1 MIWRII
7 IMNEYNNQN
16 GFNPD
21 GFTDSVSGVETIT
34 KKKRGK
40 KIAIISGISVAAL
53 AGGGA
58 IAYNVSP
65 LVKNQVK
72 LHTSSAK
79 NYYAW
84 VNEENAGDLAKSIA
98 DSYSEALD
106 KYEKGT
112 TEKFAVEYKVSDGA
126 KEAFLTEVLGSDYKD
141 EVDEDT
147 QQLLDIVNNIEQLK
161 IGIDGSTKKN
171 LMALNLYGELNNEEL
186 VSLDFAGDFDQ
197 MALFARI
204 PQLSEQYIGF
214 SFKELLEEEID
225 DQTTLETIMDVLNDP
240 ASYLSPSELEKEI
253 NRYVSVWNKSVS
265 KVKIEKKEE
274 IGIGDIDVKYTVAT
288 VKIDEKTGEKIGEN
302 FMEALKDDEII
313 KEIVVEKLGIVD
325 EEEYEK
331 TFEEDEEEDI
341 DIDEDEDFDLD
352 EEDEDDKDE
361 KEQIVSFS
369 TYIDAKGVIRGFSLS
384 DNSDEKND
392 IRFIIGKDGKDVR
405 GEFVA
410 ITEGNEQ
417 FSAIL
422 TADESKGSYDGSIDI
437 TVHDY
442 DYDFNDDDEL
452 VVSDDETTNI
462 SVEFE
467 DFKIVDEE
475 KCYVEGDITLVIP
488 DTDPIELNLE
498 SDGKSQT
505 INYNIVIDDTDFG
518 TISLITS
525 TKDGFEA
532 DVPSM
537 DDAFEI
543 NETFESDDFFSYVS
557 EEELVDF
564 VKELLKKIGF
574 SDELAE
580 EIITE
585 M

>member
-1 MIWRII
+1 
-7 IMNEYNNQN
+7 MNEYNNQN

-112 TEKFAVEYKVSDGA
+112 TEKFAVEYKVSYGA

-171 LMALNLYGELNNEEL
+171 LMALNLYGELNDEEL

-265 KVKIEKKEE
+265 KVKVEKKEE

-302 FMEALKDDEII
+302 FLEALKDDEII

-392 IRFIIGKDGKDVR
+392 IRFIIGKDGNDVR

-410 ITEGNEQ
+410 ITDGNEQ

-452 VVSDDETTNI
+452 VVSDDKTTNI

-543 NETFESDDFFSYVS
+543 DENFENDDIFSYVS

>member
-1 MIWRII
+1 
-7 IMNEYNNQN
+7 MNEYNNQN

-126 KEAFLTEVLGSDYKD
+126 KEAFLTEVLGSDYKN

-204 PQLSEQYIGF
+204 PQLSEQYLGF
-214 SFKELLEEEID
+214 SFGELLEKEEID
-225 DQTTLETIMDVLNDP
+225 EEAFDIIKDVMNNP

-265 KVKIEKKEE
+265 KVKVEKKEE
-274 IGIGDIDVKYTVAT
+274 VGIGGIDVNYTVAT
-288 VKIDEKTGEKIGEN
+288 VKIDEKTAEKIGEN
-302 FMEALKDDEII
+302 FLEALKDDEII

-410 ITEGNEQ
+410 ITDGNEQ

-518 TISLITS
+518 TISLITG
-525 TKDGFEA
+525 TEDGFEA

-543 NETFESDDFFSYVS
+543 DENFENDDIFSYVS

>member
-1 MIWRII
+1 
-7 IMNEYNNQN
+7 MNEYNNQN

-204 PQLSEQYIGF
+204 PQLSEQYLGF
-214 SFKELLEEEID
+214 SFGELLEKEEID
-225 DQTTLETIMDVLNDP
+225 EEAFDIIKDVMNNP

-265 KVKIEKKEE
+265 KVKVEKKEE

-288 VKIDEKTGEKIGEN
+288 VKIDEKTAEKIGEN
-302 FMEALKDDEII
+302 FLEALKDDEII
-313 KEIVVEKLGIVD
+313 KEIIVEKLALMD

-331 TFEEDEEEDI
+331 SFEDDEEEDI

-410 ITEGNEQ
+410 ITDGNEQ

-475 KCYVEGDITLVIP
+475 KCYVEGDITLIIP

-525 TKDGFEA
+525 TEDGFEA

-543 NETFESDDFFSYVS
+543 DENFENDDIFSYVS
-557 EEELVDF
+557 EEELVEF

>member
-1 MIWRII
+1 
-7 IMNEYNNQN
+7 MNEYNNQN

-147 QQLLDIVNNIEQLK
+147 QQLLDIVNNIEKLK

-171 LMALNLYGELNNEEL
+171 LMALNVYGELNDEEL

-265 KVKIEKKEE
+265 KVKVEKKEE
-274 IGIGDIDVKYTVAT
+274 VGIGDIDVKYTVAT
-288 VKIDEKTGEKIGEN
+288 VKIDEKTGEKIREN
-302 FMEALKDDEII
+302 FMEALKNDEII

-341 DIDEDEDFDLD
+341 DIDEDEDLDLD

-422 TADESKGSYDGSIDI
+422 TADESKGSYDGNIDI

-543 NETFESDDFFSYVS
+543 DENFENDDIFSYVS

>member
-1 MIWRII
+1 
-7 IMNEYNNQN
+7 MNEYNNQN

-141 EVDEDT
+141 EVDDET
-147 QQLLDIVNNIEQLK
+147 QQLLDIVNNIEKLK

-171 LMALNLYGELNNEEL
+171 LMALNVYGELNDEEL

-204 PQLSEQYIGF
+204 PQLSEQYLGF
-214 SFKELLEEEID
+214 SFGELLEEEID

-265 KVKIEKKEE
+265 KVKVEKKEE

-302 FMEALKDDEII
+302 FLEALKDDEII

-422 TADESKGSYDGSIDI
+422 TADESKGSYDGNIDI

-452 VVSDDETTNI
+452 VVSDDKTTNI

-475 KCYVEGDITLVIP
+475 KCYVEGDITLIIP

-525 TKDGFEA
+525 TEDGFEA

-543 NETFESDDFFSYVS
+543 DENFENDDIFSYVS

>member
-1 MIWRII
+1 
-7 IMNEYNNQN
+7 MNEYNNQN

-147 QQLLDIVNNIEQLK
+147 KQLLDIVNNIEQLK

-186 VSLDFAGDFDQ
+186 ISLDFAGDFDQ

-204 PQLSEQYIGF
+204 PQLSEQYLGF
-214 SFKELLEEEID
+214 SFGELLEKEEID
-225 DQTTLETIMDVLNDP
+225 EKAFDIIKDVMDDP

-265 KVKIEKKEE
+265 KVKVEKKEE
-274 IGIGDIDVKYTVAT
+274 VGIGDIDVKYTVAT
-288 VKIDEKTGEKIGEN
+288 VKIDEKTAEKIGEN
-302 FMEALKDDEII
+302 FLEALKDDEII
-313 KEIVVEKLGIVD
+313 KEIIVEKLALMD

-331 TFEEDEEEDI
+331 SFEDDEEEDI

-361 KEQIVSFS
+361 KDEDEDETVVSFS
-369 TYIDAKGVIRGFSLS
+369 TYIDAKGVIRGFSIS
-384 DNSDEKND
+384 DNADEKND
-392 IRFIIGKDGKDVR
+392 FRFIMGKDGKEVR

-410 ITEGNEQ
+410 ITDGNED

-422 TADESKGSYDGSIDI
+422 TAKESGKDKYDGTLDI
-437 TVHDY
+437 TSHEY
-442 DYDFNDDDEL
+442 DYDLNDDDEW
-452 VVSDDETTNI
+452 VVSDDKTTNI

-467 DFKIVDEE
+467 GFRIVDDE
-475 KCYVEGDITLVIP
+475 KKYMEGDITLIVP
-488 DTDPIELNLE
+488 DVDPIKLNLE

-505 INYNIVIDDTDFG
+505 INYNIALDGKDYG

-525 TKDGFEA
+525 VEDGFDAEI
-532 DVPSM
+532 PSM

-543 NETFESDDFFSYVS
+543 DENFETDDIFSYVS

>member
-1 MIWRII
+1 
-7 IMNEYNNQN
+7 MNEYNNQN

-288 VKIDEKTGEKIGEN
+288 VKIDEKTGEKIAEN

-543 NETFESDDFFSYVS
+543 DENFENDDIFSYVS

>member
-1 MIWRII
+1 
-7 IMNEYNNQN
+7 MNEYNNQN

-204 PQLSEQYIGF
+204 PQLSEQYLGF
-214 SFKELLEEEID
+214 SFGELLEKEEID
-225 DQTTLETIMDVLNDP
+225 EEAFDIIKDVMNNP

-253 NRYVSVWNKSVS
+253 NRYVGVWNKSVS
-265 KVKIEKKEE
+265 KVKVEKKEE

-288 VKIDEKTGEKIGEN
+288 VKIDEKTAEKIGEN
-302 FMEALKDDEII
+302 FMEALKNDEII

-410 ITEGNEQ
+410 ITDGNEQ

-537 DDAFEI
+537 NDAFEI
-543 NETFESDDFFSYVS
+543 DENFENDDIFSYVS

>member
-1 MIWRII
+1 
-7 IMNEYNNQN
+7 MNKYNNQN

-265 KVKIEKKEE
+265 KVKVEKKEE
-274 IGIGDIDVKYTVAT
+274 VGIGDIDVKYTVAT

-302 FMEALKDDEII
+302 FLEALKDDEII
-313 KEIVVEKLGIVD
+313 KEIIVEKLALMD

-331 TFEEDEEEDI
+331 SFEDDEEEDI

-361 KEQIVSFS
+361 KEQIISFS

-410 ITEGNEQ
+410 ITDGNEQ

-437 TVHDY
+437 AVYDY
-442 DYDFNDDDEL
+442 DYDFNDDDEW
-452 VVSDDETTNI
+452 VVSDDKTTNI

-475 KCYVEGDITLVIP
+475 KCYVEGDITLIIS

-543 NETFESDDFFSYVS
+543 DENFENDDIFSYVS

>member
-1 MIWRII
+1 
-7 IMNEYNNQN
+7 MNEYNNQN

-84 VNEENAGDLAKSIA
+84 VNEENAGDLAKLIA

-204 PQLSEQYIGF
+204 PQLSEQYLGF
-214 SFKELLEEEID
+214 SFGELLEKEEID
-225 DQTTLETIMDVLNDP
+225 DEAFDIIKDVMNNP

-253 NRYVSVWNKSVS
+253 NRYVGVWNKSVS
-265 KVKIEKKEE
+265 KVKVEKKEE

-288 VKIDEKTGEKIGEN
+288 VKIDEKTAEKIGEN
-302 FMEALKDDEII
+302 FMEALKNDEII

-410 ITEGNEQ
+410 ITDGNEQ

-543 NETFESDDFFSYVS
+543 DENFENDDIFSYVS

>member
-1 MIWRII
+1 
-7 IMNEYNNQN
+7 MNEYNNQN

-240 ASYLSPSELEKEI
+240 ASYLSPAELEKEI

-265 KVKIEKKEE
+265 KVKVEKKEE
-274 IGIGDIDVKYTVAT
+274 VGIGGIDVNYTVAT

-302 FMEALKDDEII
+302 FLEALKDDEII
-313 KEIVVEKLGIVD
+313 KEIIVEKLALMD

-331 TFEEDEEEDI
+331 SFEDDEEEDI

-410 ITEGNEQ
+410 ITDGNEQ

-475 KCYVEGDITLVIP
+475 KCYVEGDITLIIP

-543 NETFESDDFFSYVS
+543 DENFENDDIFSYVS

>member
-1 MIWRII
+1 
-7 IMNEYNNQN
+7 MNEYNNQN

-204 PQLSEQYIGF
+204 PQLSEQYLGF

-265 KVKIEKKEE
+265 KVKVEKKEE
-274 IGIGDIDVKYTVAT
+274 VGIGGIDVNYTVAT

-302 FMEALKDDEII
+302 FMEALKNDEII

-410 ITEGNEQ
+410 ITDGNEQ

-467 DFKIVDEE
+467 NFKIVDEE
-475 KCYVEGDITLVIP
+475 KCYVEGDITLIIP

-543 NETFESDDFFSYVS
+543 DENFENDDIFSYVS

>member
-1 MIWRII
+1 
-7 IMNEYNNQN
+7 MNEYNNQN

-171 LMALNLYGELNNEEL
+171 LMALNVYGELNDEEL

-204 PQLSEQYIGF
+204 PQLSEQYLGF

-265 KVKIEKKEE
+265 KVKVEKKEE
-274 IGIGDIDVKYTVAT
+274 VGIGDIDVKYTVAT
-288 VKIDEKTGEKIGEN
+288 VKIDEKTAEKIGEN
-302 FMEALKDDEII
+302 FMEALKNDEII

-341 DIDEDEDFDLD
+341 DIDEDEDLDLD

-392 IRFIIGKDGKDVR
+392 IRFIIGKDGNDVR

-410 ITEGNEQ
+410 ITDGNEQ

-422 TADESKGSYDGSIDI
+422 TADESKGSYDGNIDI
-437 TVHDY
+437 AVHDY
-442 DYDFNDDDEL
+442 DYDFNDDDEW
-452 VVSDDETTNI
+452 VVSDDKTTNI

-543 NETFESDDFFSYVS
+543 DENFENDDIFSYVS

>member
-1 MIWRII
+1 
-7 IMNEYNNQN
+7 MNEYNNQN

-98 DSYSEALD
+98 DSYSEALE

-171 LMALNLYGELNNEEL
+171 LMALNLYGELNKEEL

-204 PQLSEQYIGF
+204 PQLSEQYLGF

-265 KVKIEKKEE
+265 KVKVEKKEE
-274 IGIGDIDVKYTVAT
+274 VGIGDIDVKYTVAT
-288 VKIDEKTGEKIGEN
+288 VKIDEKTGEKIREN
-302 FMEALKDDEII
+302 FMEALKNDEII

-392 IRFIIGKDGKDVR
+392 IRFIIGKDGNDVR

-422 TADESKGSYDGSIDI
+422 TADESKGSYDGNIDI
-437 TVHDY
+437 AVHDY

-452 VVSDDETTNI
+452 VVSDDKTTNI

-543 NETFESDDFFSYVS
+543 DENFENDDIFSYVS

>member
-1 MIWRII
+1 
-7 IMNEYNNQN
+7 MNEYNNQN

-171 LMALNLYGELNNEEL
+171 LMALNVYGELNDEEL

-265 KVKIEKKEE
+265 KVKVEKKEE

-302 FMEALKDDEII
+302 FLEALKDDEII

-437 TVHDY
+437 AVHDY

-488 DTDPIELNLE
+488 DTDPIKLNLE

-543 NETFESDDFFSYVS
+543 DENFENDDIFSYVS

-564 VKELLKKIGF
+564 VKDLLKKIGF

>member
-1 MIWRII
+1 
-7 IMNEYNNQN
+7 MNEYNNQN

-171 LMALNLYGELNNEEL
+171 LMTLNLYGELNNEEL

-204 PQLSEQYIGF
+204 PQLSEQYLGF
-214 SFKELLEEEID
+214 SFGELLEKEEID
-225 DQTTLETIMDVLNDP
+225 EEAFDIIKDVMDDP

-265 KVKIEKKEE
+265 KVKVEKKEE

-288 VKIDEKTGEKIGEN
+288 VKIDEKTAEKIGEN
-302 FMEALKDDEII
+302 FLEALKDDEII
-313 KEIVVEKLGIVD
+313 KEIIVEKLALMD

-331 TFEEDEEEDI
+331 SFEDDEEEDI

-410 ITEGNEQ
+410 ITDGNEQ

-488 DTDPIELNLE
+488 DTDPIKLNLE

-525 TKDGFEA
+525 TEDGFEA

-543 NETFESDDFFSYVS
+543 DENFENDDIFSYVS

-580 EIITE
+580 EVITE

>member
-1 MIWRII
+1 
-7 IMNEYNNQN
+7 MNEYNNQN

-204 PQLSEQYIGF
+204 PQLSEQYLGF
-214 SFKELLEEEID
+214 SFGELLEKEEID
-225 DQTTLETIMDVLNDP
+225 EEAFDIIKDVMNNP

-265 KVKIEKKEE
+265 KVKVEKKEE

-288 VKIDEKTGEKIGEN
+288 VKIDEKTAEKIGEN
-302 FMEALKDDEII
+302 FLEALKDDEII

-331 TFEEDEEEDI
+331 SFEDDEEEDI

-410 ITEGNEQ
+410 ITDGNEQ

-452 VVSDDETTNI
+452 VVSDDKTTNI

-475 KCYVEGDITLVIP
+475 KCYVEGNITLIIP

-543 NETFESDDFFSYVS
+543 DENFETDDIFSYVS

>member
-1 MIWRII
+1 
-7 IMNEYNNQN
+7 MNEYNNQN

-98 DSYSEALD
+98 DSYSEALE

-171 LMALNLYGELNNEEL
+171 LMALNLYGELNKEEL

-204 PQLSEQYIGF
+204 PQLSEQYLGF

-240 ASYLSPSELEKEI
+240 ASYLSPAELEKEI

-265 KVKIEKKEE
+265 KVKVEKKEE
-274 IGIGDIDVKYTVAT
+274 VGIGDIDVKYTVAT
-288 VKIDEKTGEKIGEN
+288 VKIDEKTGEKIREN
-302 FMEALKDDEII
+302 FMEALKNDEII

-392 IRFIIGKDGKDVR
+392 IRFIIGKDGNDVR

-422 TADESKGSYDGSIDI
+422 TADESKGSYDGNIDI
-437 TVHDY
+437 AVHDY

-452 VVSDDETTNI
+452 VVSDDKTTNI

-543 NETFESDDFFSYVS
+543 DENFENDDIFSYVS

>member
-1 MIWRII
+1 
-7 IMNEYNNQN
+7 MNEYNNQN

-204 PQLSEQYIGF
+204 PQLSEQYLGF
-214 SFKELLEEEID
+214 SFCELLEKEEID
-225 DQTTLETIMDVLNDP
+225 EEAFDIIKDVMDDP

-265 KVKIEKKEE
+265 KVKVEKKEE

-288 VKIDEKTGEKIGEN
+288 VKIDEKTGEKIREN
-302 FMEALKDDEII
+302 FMEALKNDEII

-410 ITEGNEQ
+410 ITDGNEQ

-488 DTDPIELNLE
+488 DTDPIKLNLE

-525 TKDGFEA
+525 TEDGFEA

-543 NETFESDDFFSYVS
+543 DENFENDDIFSYVS

>member
-1 MIWRII
+1 
-7 IMNEYNNQN
+7 MNEYNNQN

-141 EVDEDT
+141 EVDDET
-147 QQLLDIVNNIEQLK
+147 QQLLDIVNNIEKLK

-171 LMALNLYGELNNEEL
+171 LMALNVYGELNDEEL

-204 PQLSEQYIGF
+204 PQLSEQYLGF
-214 SFKELLEEEID
+214 SFGELLEEEID

-265 KVKIEKKEE
+265 KVKVEKKEE

-302 FMEALKDDEII
+302 FLEALKDDEII

-422 TADESKGSYDGSIDI
+422 TADESKGSYDGNIDI

-452 VVSDDETTNI
+452 VVSDDKTTNI

-475 KCYVEGDITLVIP
+475 KCYVEGDITLIIP

-543 NETFESDDFFSYVS
+543 DENFENDDIFSYVS

>member
-1 MIWRII
+1 
-7 IMNEYNNQN
+7 MNEYNNQN

-147 QQLLDIVNNIEQLK
+147 QQLLDIVNNIEKLK

-171 LMALNLYGELNNEEL
+171 LMALNVYGELNDEEL

-265 KVKIEKKEE
+265 KVKVEKKEE

-302 FMEALKDDEII
+302 FLEALKDDEII

-410 ITEGNEQ
+410 ITDGNEQ

-422 TADESKGSYDGSIDI
+422 TADESKGSYDGYIDI
-437 TVHDY
+437 AVHDY

-452 VVSDDETTNI
+452 VVSDDEATNI

-488 DTDPIELNLE
+488 DTDPIKLNLE

-543 NETFESDDFFSYVS
+543 DENFENDDIFSYVS

>member
-1 MIWRII
+1 
-7 IMNEYNNQN
+7 MNEYNNQN

-543 NETFESDDFFSYVS
+543 DENFENDDIFSYVS

>member
-1 MIWRII
+1 MEDI

-16 GFNPD
+16 DFNPD

-53 AGGGA
+53 AGGGVL
-58 IAYNVSP
+58 AYNLSP

-72 LHTSSAK
+72 LRTSSPK
-79 NYYAW
+79 KYYAW
-84 VNEENAGDLAKSIA
+84 VNEENADELAKSIA
-98 DSYSEALD
+98 DSYSKTLD
-106 KYEKGT
+106 KYENGI
-112 TEKFAVEYKVSDGA
+112 TEKFALEYTVSDEA
-126 KEAFLTEVLGSDYKD
+126 KDAFLTEVLGSDYKD

-161 IGIDGSTKKN
+161 IGIDGSTKKS

-186 VSLDFAGDFDQ
+186 ISLDFAGDFDQ

-204 PQLSEQYIGF
+204 PQLSEQYLGF
-214 SFKELLEEEID
+214 SFGEILEEEEID
-225 DQTTLETIMDVLNDP
+225 EKAFDIIKDVMDDP

-253 NRYVSVWNKSVS
+253 NRYVGVWNKSVS

-288 VKIDEKTGEKIGEN
+288 VKIDEKTGEKIREN
-302 FMEALKDDEII
+302 FMEALKNDEII

-369 TYIDAKGVIRGFSLS
+369 TYIDAKGVIRGFSMS

-392 IRFIIGKDGKDVR
+392 IRFIIGKDGNDVR

-442 DYDFNDDDEL
+442 DYDFNDDDEW
-452 VVSDDETTNI
+452 VVSDDKTTNI

-525 TKDGFEA
+525 TEDGFEA
-532 DVPSM
+532 DIPSM
-537 DDAFEI
+537 DEAFEI
-543 NETFESDDFFSYVS
+543 DENFENDDIFSYVS
-557 EEELVDF
+557 EDDLVNFLTELCEKIGLPEELF
-564 VKELLKKIGF
+564 
-574 SDELAE
+574 
-580 EIITE
+580 TE
-585 M
+585 VLNEM

>member
-1 MIWRII
+1 
-7 IMNEYNNQN
+7 MNEYNNQN

-204 PQLSEQYIGF
+204 PQLSEQYLGF
-214 SFKELLEEEID
+214 SFGELLEEEID

-240 ASYLSPSELEKEI
+240 ASYLSPAELEKEI

-392 IRFIIGKDGKDVR
+392 IRFIIGKDGNDVR

-410 ITEGNEQ
+410 ITDGNEQ

-422 TADESKGSYDGSIDI
+422 TADESKGSYDGNIDI

-475 KCYVEGDITLVIP
+475 KCYVEGDITLIIP

-543 NETFESDDFFSYVS
+543 DENFENDDIFSYVS

>member
-1 MIWRII
+1 
-7 IMNEYNNQN
+7 MNEYNNQN

-240 ASYLSPSELEKEI
+240 ASYLSPAELEKEI

-265 KVKIEKKEE
+265 KVKVKKKEE
-274 IGIGDIDVKYTVAT
+274 VGIGGIDVNYTVAT

-302 FMEALKDDEII
+302 FLEALKDDEII
-313 KEIVVEKLGIVD
+313 KEIIVEKLALMD

-331 TFEEDEEEDI
+331 SFEDDEEEDI

-410 ITEGNEQ
+410 ITDGNEQ

-475 KCYVEGDITLVIP
+475 KCYVEGDITLIIP

-543 NETFESDDFFSYVS
+543 DENFENDDIFSYVS
-557 EEELVDF
+557 EDELVDF

>member
-1 MIWRII
+1 
-7 IMNEYNNQN
+7 MNEYNNQN
-16 GFNPD
+16 GFTPD

-40 KIAIISGISVAAL
+40 KIALISGISVAAI
-53 AGGGA
+53 AGGGV

-72 LHTSSAK
+72 LHTSSSK

-84 VNEENAGDLAKSIA
+84 VNSENADDFAKSIA
-98 DSYSEALD
+98 DSYSELLD
-106 KYEKGT
+106 KYENGT
-112 TEKFAVEYKVSDGA
+112 TEKLAVEYKVSDGA
-126 KEAFLTEVLGSDYKD
+126 KDAFLTEVLGSDYED

-161 IGIDGSTKKN
+161 IGIDGSTKKS

-186 VSLDFAGDFDQ
+186 ISLDFAGDFDQ

-204 PQLSEQYIGF
+204 PQLSEQYLGF
-214 SFKELLEEEID
+214 SFGEILEEEEVDEEVFDI
-225 DQTTLETIMDVLNDP
+225 IKDVMNDP

-265 KVKIEKKEE
+265 KVKVEKKEE

-288 VKIDEKTGEKIGEN
+288 VKIDEKTAEKIGEN
-302 FMEALKDDEII
+302 FLEALKDDEII

-331 TFEEDEEEDI
+331 SFEEDEEED
-341 DIDEDEDFDLD
+341 EDVDFYKD
-352 EEDEDDKDE
+352 EEDEDEDE
-361 KEQIVSFS
+361 TVVSFS
-369 TYIDAKGVIRGFSLS
+369 TYIDAKGVIRGFSIS
-384 DNSDEKND
+384 DNADEKND
-392 IRFIIGKDGKDVR
+392 FRFIMGKDDKDVR

-410 ITEGNEQ
+410 ITDGNEE
-417 FSAIL
+417 FSVIL
-422 TADESKGSYDGSIDI
+422 TANESGKDKYDGTLDI
-437 TVHDY
+437 TVHEY
-442 DYDFNDDDEL
+442 DYDFNDDDEW
-452 VVSDDETTNI
+452 VVTDDEATNI
-462 SVEFE
+462 SIEFE
-467 DFKIVDEE
+467 SFRIVDDE
-475 KCYVEGDITLVIP
+475 KKYMEGDVTLVIP
-488 DTDPIELNLE
+488 DVDPIKLNLE

-505 INYNIVIDDTDFG
+505 INYNIVVEDTDYG

-525 TKDGFEA
+525 TEDEFKA
-532 DVPSM
+532 DIPSM

-543 NETFESDDFFSYVS
+543 DETFESDDFLSYVS
-557 EEELVDF
+557 EEEIMDF
-564 VKELLKKIGF
+564 VKELLVKIGL
-574 SDELAE
+574 SEELAE
-580 EIITE
+580 EVITE

>member
-1 MIWRII
+1 
-7 IMNEYNNQN
+7 MNEYNNQN

-204 PQLSEQYIGF
+204 PQLSEQYLGF
-214 SFKELLEEEID
+214 SFGELLEKEDIDEEAFDIIKD
-225 DQTTLETIMDVLNDP
+225 VMDDP

-265 KVKIEKKEE
+265 KVKVEKKEE
-274 IGIGDIDVKYTVAT
+274 VGIGGIDVKYTVAT

-302 FMEALKDDEII
+302 FMEALKNDEII

-422 TADESKGSYDGSIDI
+422 TADESKGSYDGNIDI

-442 DYDFNDDDEL
+442 DYDFNDDDEW
-452 VVSDDETTNI
+452 VVSDDKTTNI

-475 KCYVEGDITLVIP
+475 KCYVEGDITLIIP

-518 TISLITS
+518 TISLITG
-525 TKDGFEA
+525 TEDGFEA

-543 NETFESDDFFSYVS
+543 DENFENDDIFSYVS

-580 EIITE
+580 EVITE

>member
-1 MIWRII
+1 
-7 IMNEYNNQN
+7 MNEYNNQN

-204 PQLSEQYIGF
+204 PQLSEQYLGF

-265 KVKIEKKEE
+265 KVKVEKKEE
-274 IGIGDIDVKYTVAT
+274 VGIGDIDVKYTVAT

-302 FMEALKDDEII
+302 FMEALKNDEII

-452 VVSDDETTNI
+452 VVSDGETTNI
-462 SVEFE
+462 TVEFE

-475 KCYVEGDITLVIP
+475 KCYVEGDITLIIP

-525 TKDGFEA
+525 TKEGFEA

-537 DDAFEI
+537 NDAFEI
-543 NETFESDDFFSYVS
+543 DENFENDDIFSYVS

>member
-1 MIWRII
+1 
-7 IMNEYNNQN
+7 MNEYNNQN

-34 KKKRGK
+34 KKKRRK

-204 PQLSEQYIGF
+204 PQLSEQYLGF
-214 SFKELLEEEID
+214 SFGELLEKEDIDEEAFDIIKD
-225 DQTTLETIMDVLNDP
+225 VMDDP

-265 KVKIEKKEE
+265 KVKVEKKEE

-288 VKIDEKTGEKIGEN
+288 VKIDEKTAEKIGEN
-302 FMEALKDDEII
+302 FLEALKDDEII

-410 ITEGNEQ
+410 ITDGNEQ

-475 KCYVEGDITLVIP
+475 KCYVEGDITLIIP

-525 TKDGFEA
+525 TEDGFEA

-543 NETFESDDFFSYVS
+543 DENFENDDIFSYVS

>member
-1 MIWRII
+1 
-7 IMNEYNNQN
+7 MNEYNNQN

-34 KKKRGK
+34 KKKHGK

-72 LHTSSAK
+72 LRTSSPK

-84 VNEENAGDLAKSIA
+84 VNEENAGDFAKSIA
-98 DSYSEALD
+98 DSYSELLD
-106 KYEKGT
+106 RYENGT
-112 TEKFAVEYKVSDGA
+112 TEKFVVEYEVSDGA
-126 KEAFLTEVLGSDYKD
+126 KEAFLTEVLGSDYED

-161 IGIDGSTKKN
+161 IGIDSSTKKN
-171 LMALNLYGELNNEEL
+171 LMALNLYGELNGEEL
-186 VSLDFAGDFDQ
+186 ISLDFAGDFDQ

-204 PQLSEQYIGF
+204 PQLSEQYLGF
-214 SFKELLEEEID
+214 SFGELLEENVD
-225 DQTTLETIMDVLNDP
+225 DETLIETITDVINDP

-253 NRYVSVWNKSVS
+253 NRYVKVWNKSVS
-265 KVKIEKKEE
+265 KVKVEKKEE

-288 VKIDEKTGEKIGEN
+288 VKIDEKTAEKIGEN
-302 FMEALKDDEII
+302 FKEALKNDEII
-313 KEIVVEKLGIVD
+313 KEIIVEKLALMD

-331 TFEEDEEEDI
+331 SFEDDEEEDI
-341 DIDEDEDFDLD
+341 DIDENEDFALD
-352 EEDEDDKDE
+352 EEDEDDEDDKDE

-369 TYIDAKGVIRGFSLS
+369 TYIDDKGVIRGFSFS

-410 ITEGNEQ
+410 ITDGNEQ

-442 DYDFNDDDEL
+442 HYYFNDDDEL

-467 DFKIVDEE
+467 DFEIVDEE

-525 TKDGFEA
+525 TEDGFEA
-532 DVPSM
+532 DIPSM

-543 NETFESDDFFSYVS
+543 DENFENDDIFSYVS

>member
-1 MIWRII
+1 
-7 IMNEYNNQN
+7 MNEYNNQN

-265 KVKIEKKEE
+265 KVKVEKKEE

-288 VKIDEKTGEKIGEN
+288 VKIDEKTAEKIGEN
-302 FMEALKDDEII
+302 FMEALKNDEII

-331 TFEEDEEEDI
+331 SFEDDEEEDI

-369 TYIDAKGVIRGFSLS
+369 TYIDAKGIIRGFSLS

-410 ITEGNEQ
+410 ITDGNEQ

-475 KCYVEGDITLVIP
+475 KCYVEGDITLIIP

-543 NETFESDDFFSYVS
+543 DENFENDDIFSYVS

>member
-1 MIWRII
+1 
-7 IMNEYNNQN
+7 MNEYNNQN

-72 LHTSSAK
+72 LRTSSPK

-84 VNEENAGDLAKSIA
+84 VNEENAGDFAKSIA
-98 DSYSEALD
+98 DSYSELLD
-106 KYEKGT
+106 RYENGT
-112 TEKFAVEYKVSDGA
+112 TEKFVVEYEVSDGA
-126 KEAFLTEVLGSDYKD
+126 KEAFLTEVLGSDYED

-161 IGIDGSTKKN
+161 IGIDSSTKKN
-171 LMALNLYGELNNEEL
+171 LMALNLYGELNGEEL
-186 VSLDFAGDFDQ
+186 ISLDFAGDFDQ

-204 PQLSEQYIGF
+204 PQLSEQYLGF
-214 SFKELLEEEID
+214 SFGELLEENVD
-225 DQTTLETIMDVLNDP
+225 DETLIETITDVINDP

-253 NRYVSVWNKSVS
+253 NRYVKVWNKSVS
-265 KVKIEKKEE
+265 KVKVEKKEE

-288 VKIDEKTGEKIGEN
+288 VKIDEKTAEKIGEN
-302 FMEALKDDEII
+302 FKEALKNDEII
-313 KEIVVEKLGIVD
+313 KEIIVEKLALMD

-331 TFEEDEEEDI
+331 SFEDDEEEDI
-341 DIDEDEDFDLD
+341 DIDEDEDFALD
-352 EEDEDDKDE
+352 EEDEDDEDDKDE

-369 TYIDAKGVIRGFSLS
+369 TYIDDKGVIRGFSFS

-410 ITEGNEQ
+410 ITDGNEQ

-442 DYDFNDDDEL
+442 HYYFNDDDEL

-525 TKDGFEA
+525 TEDGFEA
-532 DVPSM
+532 DIPSM

-543 NETFESDDFFSYVS
+543 DENFESDDIFSYVS

>member
-1 MIWRII
+1 
-7 IMNEYNNQN
+7 MNEYNNQN

>member
-1 MIWRII
+1 
-7 IMNEYNNQN
+7 MNEYNNQN

-171 LMALNLYGELNNEEL
+171 LMALNLYGELNDEEL

-204 PQLSEQYIGF
+204 PQLSEQYLGF
-214 SFKELLEEEID
+214 SFGELLEKEEID
-225 DQTTLETIMDVLNDP
+225 EEAFDIIKDVMDDP

-265 KVKIEKKEE
+265 KVKVEKKEE
-274 IGIGDIDVKYTVAT
+274 VGIGGIDVNYTVAT

-302 FMEALKDDEII
+302 FMEALKNDEII

-331 TFEEDEEEDI
+331 SFEDDEEEDI

-410 ITEGNEQ
+410 ITDGNEQ

-467 DFKIVDEE
+467 NFKIVDEE
-475 KCYVEGDITLVIP
+475 KCYVEGDITLIIP

-498 SDGKSQT
+498 SDGKSQA

-543 NETFESDDFFSYVS
+543 DENFENDDIFSYVS

>member
-1 MIWRII
+1 
-7 IMNEYNNQN
+7 MNEYNNQN

-141 EVDEDT
+141 EVDDET
-147 QQLLDIVNNIEQLK
+147 QQLLDIVNNIEKLK

-171 LMALNLYGELNNEEL
+171 LMALNVYGELNDEEL

-204 PQLSEQYIGF
+204 PQLSEQYLGF
-214 SFKELLEEEID
+214 SFGELLEEEID

-265 KVKIEKKEE
+265 KVKVEKKEE

-302 FMEALKDDEII
+302 FLEALKDDEII

-422 TADESKGSYDGSIDI
+422 TADESKGSYDGNIDI

-452 VVSDDETTNI
+452 VVSDDKTTNI

-475 KCYVEGDITLVIP
+475 KCYVEGYITLVIP

-525 TKDGFEA
+525 TEDGFEA

-543 NETFESDDFFSYVS
+543 DENFENDDIFSYVS

>member
-1 MIWRII
+1 
-7 IMNEYNNQN
+7 MNEYNNQN

-147 QQLLDIVNNIEQLK
+147 QQLLDIVNNIEKLK

-171 LMALNLYGELNNEEL
+171 LMALNVYGELNDEEL

-240 ASYLSPSELEKEI
+240 ASYLSPAELEKEI

-274 IGIGDIDVKYTVAT
+274 IGIGDIDVNYTVAT
-288 VKIDEKTGEKIGEN
+288 VKIDEKTGEKIREN
-302 FMEALKDDEII
+302 FMEALKNDEII

-422 TADESKGSYDGSIDI
+422 TADESKGSYDGNIDI

-488 DTDPIELNLE
+488 DTDPIKLNLE

-543 NETFESDDFFSYVS
+543 DENFENDDIFSYVS

-564 VKELLKKIGF
+564 VKDLLKKIGF